1 MSCTPFTIKARR
13 YDTGEPVTIEI
24 VEGHIERIVPA
35 WPDTS
40 ADRWPLVA
48 PAFFDLQINGHGGTW
63 FSNDSLTADDVIGA
77 LEPHFAFGITRL
89 CPTLITASF
98 EALAAGFSAIDVACR
113 RHDWVQAMVPGC
125 HLEGPFIS
133 AEDGPRGAHPLE
145 HVRAA
150 DYDEF
155 CRLQEASG
163 GRIRLVTLAAEAQ
176 GGLDF
181 IRQVTRDGVV
191 VAIGHTAAEPQQITA
206 AVDAGARLSTHL
218 GNGAHGTIRRHP
230 NYIWEQLA
238 EPRLWASIITDGHHL
253 PESVIRAVIKTKSAS
268 RTIITC
274 DAAGLAGCPPGI
286 YEEGSMKVEILE
298 DGRIVIAGQD
308 QLLAGS
314 SLQTDTCV
322 AHAISAAGLSRQQAF
337 DMAGLNPA
345 RLLGFETIELK
356 PGSRADLV
364 LFHHPGPTHPLDIT
378 ATLLQGELKYG
389 SLTN

>member
-1 MSCTPFTIKARR
+1 MSFTVKARR
-13 YDTGEPVTIEI
+13 YDTSEPVAIEI
-24 VEGHIERIVPA
+24 AEGHIERIVPA
-35 WPDTS
+35 WPDT
-40 ADRWPLVA
+40 DDDWPLVA

-77 LEPHFAFGITRL
+77 LEPHFASGITRL

-98 EALAAGFSAIDVACR
+98 DALAAGFAAIDEACR

-125 HLEGPFIS
+125 HLEGPYIS
-133 AEDGPRGAHPLE
+133 PEDGPRGAHPLE

-155 CRLQEASG
+155 CRLQEAAG
-163 GRIRLVTLAAEAQ
+163 GRIRLVTLAAEAE
-176 GGLDF
+176 GGLEF
-181 IRQVTRDGVV
+181 IRQLTRDGVV
-191 VAIGHTAAEPQQITA
+191 VAIGHTAAEPRQITA

-238 EPRLWASIITDGHHL
+238 DPRLWASIITDGHHL
-253 PESVIRAVIKTKSAS
+253 PESVIRAVIKTKSAC

-274 DAAGLAGCPPGI
+274 DAAGLAGCPPGS

-322 AHAISAAGLSRQQAF
+322 AHAISAAGLSRQEAF

-364 LFHHPGPTHPLDIT
+364 LFNHPGPPHPLDIK